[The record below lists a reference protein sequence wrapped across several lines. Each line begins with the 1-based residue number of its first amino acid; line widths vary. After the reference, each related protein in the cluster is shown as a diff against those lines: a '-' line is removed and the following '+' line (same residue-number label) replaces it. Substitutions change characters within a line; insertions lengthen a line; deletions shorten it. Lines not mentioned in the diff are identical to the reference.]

1 VKEFPL
7 PEGLSLRFIFP
18 HAPMRAVTI
27 NGGNVMRAWYDIAM
41 TDIARLPD
49 ERGIRESQAQVNV
62 LIAREESRGVPAS
75 TILSAGFSQGGA
87 IALQAAL
94 RHPKKLAGVMALSTY
109 LTLADTLAAEA
120 SPANRDTPI
129 LMAHGTQDPVVPLKL
144 AASSR
149 DKLVELGWKVE
160 WREYPMPH
168 SVCMEEV
175 EEIAGWLADRFTS
188 RILIA

>member
-1 VKEFPL
+1 
-7 PEGLSLRFIFP
+7 
-18 HAPMRAVTI
+18 
-27 NGGNVMRAWYDIAM
+27 M

-49 ERGIRESQAQVNV
+49 ERGIRESQAQVNA
-62 LIAREESRGVPAS
+62 LIAREESRGVPADR
-75 TILSAGFSQGGA
+75 IVLAGFSQGGA

>member
-1 VKEFPL
+1 
-7 PEGLSLRFIFP
+7 
-18 HAPMRAVTI
+18 
-27 NGGNVMRAWYDIAM
+27 
-41 TDIARLPD
+41 
-49 ERGIRESQAQVNV
+49 
-62 LIAREESRGVPAS
+62 
-75 TILSAGFSQGGA
+75 
-87 IALQAAL
+87 
-94 RHPKKLAGVMALSTY
+94 MALSTY

-144 AASSR
+144 AVSSR
-149 DKLVELGWKVE
+149 DKLVELGWKIE

-175 EEIAGWLADRFTS
+175 EEIAGWLANRFTS